1 MNTLVIR
8 RRSGFSSWIRVAS
21 LGLMVVTGL
30 MAGAPAIRAQEA
42 DLIDKFETTKS
53 LVAKSVRTTGPEFLP
68 RLSKSEQKI
77 VDALGKTTEVAFRDN
92 DLAGALSYLAEL
104 HQIEIWVDSVRVNP
118 EDVTVTLE
126 STTVSLRSC
135 LNLILEPHGLCFLV
149 EDDILKVT
157 STEVAESKFITR
169 TYPVG
174 DLFSTPEEAEELL
187 QVLECGL
194 GLRHGDEAP
203 RSLAISTKSRALVVR
218 QTHQV
223 HDQLLQLLR
232 DLRDDPADDSPQEL
246 VLNFGFE
253 RDRDGTNK
261 SAVPLV
267 FFNELYVEV
276 SELTPAL
283 EQEKR
288 GMTAKYGKDAVQ
300 NTTVVV
306 RAGAEVPAKLVQQL
320 IKKCQDSGFTKFTL
334 RAMSKE

>member
-1 MNTLVIR
+1 MNTLLIR
-8 RRSGFSSWIRVAS
+8 RRSGFLSWIRVAG

-30 MAGAPAIRAQEA
+30 MAGASAITAQEVDA

-53 LVAKSVRTTGPEFLP
+53 LAAKSVRRAGPEFLP
-68 RLSKSEQKI
+68 RPSKNEQQI
-77 VDALGKTTEVAFRDN
+77 VDALGKPTEVAFRDN

-104 HQIEIWVDSVRVNP
+104 HQIEIWVDRVRVNSD
-118 EDVTVTLE
+118 DVTVTLE

-135 LNLILEPHGLCFLV
+135 LNLILEPHGLCYLV

-194 GLRHGDEAP
+194 GLHHGDEAP

-223 HDQLLQLLR
+223 QDQLLQLLR
-232 DLRDDPADDSPQEL
+232 DLRDDVVENSPQEPMTIRIK
-246 VLNFGFE
+246 
-253 RDRDGTNK
+253 RDAAP
-261 SAVPLV
+261 SAGP
-267 FFNELYVEV
+267 
-276 SELTPAL
+276 
-283 EQEKR
+283 R
-288 GMTAKYGKDAVQ
+288 
-300 NTTVVV
+300 
-306 RAGAEVPAKLVQQL
+306 
-320 IKKCQDSGFTKFTL
+320 
-334 RAMSKE
+334 